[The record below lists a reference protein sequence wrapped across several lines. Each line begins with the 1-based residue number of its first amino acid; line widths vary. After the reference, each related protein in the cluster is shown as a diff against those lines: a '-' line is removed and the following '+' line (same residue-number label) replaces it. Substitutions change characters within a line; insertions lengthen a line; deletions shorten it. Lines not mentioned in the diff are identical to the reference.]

1 MQRQIMENLRGKIK
15 EVRGQFLKALPVI
28 CFFLALY
35 YSVIL
40 LFGLNHVMVASLVT
54 VVFQV
59 NYRKHLSVKA
69 LLRLAVQQLIVEGL
83 AFLATLN
90 LPLCILLNL
99 AVPFWLIFTKAS
111 QFNQLGYF
119 STLMTFTFLQ
129 MMPVGWEE
137 IGTQVQAMVYSL
149 SVFILITYIYSK
161 WEQGG
166 QAEHPEQRGFL
177 LLSQMVEHTVRE
189 EEADGE
195 WKELFQIQKR
205 LYQQAGQK
213 RGRKRVVTSEG
224 KISYMLALL
233 FQRSVYFASNQYR
246 EMFLQDPG
254 AREMAL
260 RLAAYMK
267 EAGETDLWED
277 NTEALEQKG
286 RKLLREVRHQKA
298 EFYHSVTNFLQLFL
312 LILQQ
317 IHLGDPQIMD
327 DRWEIPLW
335 HRIKSRFL
343 YKMKPDTF
351 EMRFALRMSTVLI
364 IGMSYTMITQVDHGY
379 WLVMNAFL
387 LLRPMYEE
395 SRYRMKTRF
404 IGTAAGCVIMILVL
418 GFLEA
423 DTAHLLFAGVMAVCM
438 YTATPGTRIHAVFVT
453 CFAMA
458 MTTLAM
464 GNLEALWLRM
474 LYVAAAVLLVLV
486 VNQYFFPTSL
496 WGQYHYNWEIL
507 FHMHHVYL
515 RLLEDALVHPLD
527 YWKICDAQIQYFLV
541 YSQIEQHLPKLPEGE
556 RRHYQKTLGICW
568 RMSAEMEQ
576 MLFLVGQKRRGVQA
590 RQQMCRYI
598 DYTDEILDQIQSM
611 LHLKK
616 EKQSTDL
623 EGKRYQRYIEGER
636 ELSMLMTRYGK
647 NLSRLYVVVSRK
659 YQG

>member
-1 MQRQIMENLRGKIK
+1 
-15 EVRGQFLKALPVI
+15 
-28 CFFLALY
+28 
-35 YSVIL
+35 
-40 LFGLNHVMVASLVT
+40 
-54 VVFQV
+54 
-59 NYRKHLSVKA
+59 
-69 LLRLAVQQLIVEGL
+69 
-83 AFLATLN
+83 
-90 LPLCILLNL
+90 
-99 AVPFWLIFTKAS
+99 
-111 QFNQLGYF
+111 
-119 STLMTFTFLQ
+119 
-129 MMPVGWEE
+129 
-137 IGTQVQAMVYSL
+137 
-149 SVFILITYIYSK
+149 
-161 WEQGG
+161 
-166 QAEHPEQRGFL
+166 
-177 LLSQMVEHTVRE
+177 
-189 EEADGE
+189 
-195 WKELFQIQKR
+195 
-205 LYQQAGQK
+205 
-213 RGRKRVVTSEG
+213 
-224 KISYMLALL
+224 
-233 FQRSVYFASNQYR
+233 
-246 EMFLQDPG
+246 
-254 AREMAL
+254 
-260 RLAAYMK
+260 
-267 EAGETDLWED
+267 
-277 NTEALEQKG
+277 
-286 RKLLREVRHQKA
+286 
-298 EFYHSVTNFLQLFL
+298 
-312 LILQQ
+312 
-317 IHLGDPQIMD
+317 
-327 DRWEIPLW
+327 
-335 HRIKSRFL
+335 
-343 YKMKPDTF
+343 MKPDTF

-364 IGMSYTMITQVDHGY
+364 IGMSYTMITQADHGY

-527 YWKICDAQIQYFLV
+527 YWKICDARIQYFLV

-556 RRHYQKTLGICW
+556 RRHYQKILGICW

-598 DYTDEILDQIQSM
+598 DYTDDILDQIQSM

-616 EKQSTDL
+616 EKRSTDL